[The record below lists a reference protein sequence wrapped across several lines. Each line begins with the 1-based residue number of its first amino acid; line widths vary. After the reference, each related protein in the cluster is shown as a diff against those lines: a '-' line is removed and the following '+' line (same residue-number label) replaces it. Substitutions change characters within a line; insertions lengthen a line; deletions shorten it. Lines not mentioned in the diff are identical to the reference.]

1 MTAIFALVQ
10 QDFRRLLKNALFW
23 VVSVTLILILL
34 ALHFAFPKSME
45 VNPPLLVSFQA
56 PAYAQVSQTMES
68 EAAVRKAV
76 AEQQAIGFLVDDQGQ
91 TVVLH
96 PGLSEKT
103 VTALVVSLQAGLEPI
118 HLESLHLQEAIPFNL
133 QMVPMLITFEAL
145 VLSFILAGTLM
156 LAEKQEGTVKA
167 MRISPM
173 SVHRY
178 IAGKLVLFALI
189 GSLYAGLMALFTV
202 GFSLNWLAFFLIS
215 ALGSAIFAL
224 MGLVIT
230 PFFRDMNGW
239 FFSTAVLLTL
249 NMLSGVGYSN
259 PSSQLLWMKLLPS
272 YPFLSAY
279 DDILFGSGL
288 QWSSVLPMLVWT
300 GLLLFL
306 AYLSVH
312 RVFFHKGGAWV

>member
-23 VVSVTLILILL
+23 VVSATLILILL
-34 ALHFAFPKSME
+34 AIHFIFPKSME
-45 VNPPLLVSFQA
+45 VSPPLLVSFQA
-56 PAYAQVSQTMES
+56 PAYAQVSQAMES
-68 EAAVRKAV
+68 EAAVRQAV
-76 AEQQAIGFLVDDQGQ
+76 AEQQAIGFLVDEQGQ

-103 VTALVVSLQAGLEPI
+103 VTAIVVSLQAGQETI
-118 HLESLHLQEAIPFNL
+118 RTESLHPQKAIPFNL
-133 QMVPMLITFEAL
+133 QMVPLLITFEAL
-145 VLSFILAGTLM
+145 ILSFILAGTLM
-156 LAEKQEGTVKA
+156 LSEKQEETVKA

-173 SVHRY
+173 SVVRY
-178 IAGKLVLFALI
+178 MTGKLVLFGLI

-202 GFSLNWLAFFLIS
+202 GISLNWLTFLLIS
-215 ALGSAIFAL
+215 ALGSALFTL

-259 PSSQLLWMKLLPS
+259 PSSQLFWMKLLPS

-288 QWSSVLPMLVWT
+288 QWSSLLPMLIWLV
-300 GLLLFL
+300 LLLLL
-306 AYLSVH
+306 AYLAVH
-312 RVFFHKGGAWV
+312 RVFFRKGGVWA

>member
-10 QDFRRLLKNALFW
+10 QDFRRLLKNALFS
-23 VVSVTLILILL
+23 VVSATLILILL
-34 ALHFAFPKSME
+34 AIHFIFPKSME
-45 VNPPLLVSFQA
+45 VSPPLLVSFQA
-56 PAYAQVSQTMES
+56 PAYAQVSQAMES
-68 EAAVRKAV
+68 EAAVRQAV
-76 AEQQAIGFLVDDQGQ
+76 AEQQAIGFLVDEQGQ

-103 VTALVVSLQAGLEPI
+103 VTAIVVSLQAGQETI
-118 HLESLHLQEAIPFNL
+118 RTESLHPQKAIPFNL
-133 QMVPMLITFEAL
+133 QMVPLLITFEAL
-145 VLSFILAGTLM
+145 ILSFILAGTLM
-156 LAEKQEGTVKA
+156 LSEKQEETVKA

-173 SVHRY
+173 SVVRY
-178 IAGKLVLFALI
+178 MTGKLVLFGLI

-202 GFSLNWLAFFLIS
+202 GISLNWLTFLLIS
-215 ALGSAIFAL
+215 ALGSALFTL

-259 PSSQLLWMKLLPS
+259 PSSQLFWMKLLPS

-279 DDILFGSGL
+279 DDILFGGGL
-288 QWSSVLPMLVWT
+288 QWSSLLPMLIWLV
-300 GLLLFL
+300 LLLLL
-306 AYLSVH
+306 AYLAVH
-312 RVFFHKGGAWV
+312 RVFFRKGGVWA